1 MSDSTAFRH
10 MYEELKV
17 IHRNLG
23 KDSSARRQDP
33 KAIRSKVNKINKLNA
48 DFKDIRDN
56 YNKHEHN
63 DALKKEVKEY
73 VELILKFFDLIN
85 RILESRLKKVADLR
99 EITDVNDSDLELDS
113 LEIINSNL
121 RVKMGEKFSLR
132 TAASLLP
139 LMDELDIPITG
150 IESIFQ
156 KISKRNLTYIIGCVY
171 RAPDS
176 NINDDIS
183 LFKALSDL
191 FTSHDKVFV
200 FDDFNMPGLTWPLNV
215 SQSSNPSYQLL
226 IDMILGTHL
235 SQLVTQPTRY
245 RINQQPS
252 TLDLILTSDNNL
264 FANLQYLGFIEKS
277 DHIILKV
284 DLQICFTSQRRVST
298 SQKTFIHF
306 EAINQFLLTLDW
318 SELLSNSSVENNGST
333 FKTRLNNIVSEY
345 SSTARIT
352 YEKRIADDKNPKS
365 FFKYIRSS
373 LGAPVRKPQVRNT
386 DGCVVDDESLV
397 ADIFASTF
405 AAAFTN
411 EPNSIPVMNVPSNVA
426 RLNDLQFLEETVLE
440 KLVKLKSTK
449 SPGPDKITAKILKSC
464 ATDLS
469 RPICILI
476 N

>member
-1 MSDSTAFRH
+1 MAILNISVPDSLVSLNGYTMFR
-10 MYEELKV
+10 
-17 IHRNLG
+17 
-23 KDSSARRQDP
+23 KDRCSGRGGGVCIYVS
-33 KAIRSKVNKINKLNA
+33 
-48 DFKDIRDN
+48 
-56 YNKHEHN
+56 HN
-63 DALKKEVKEY
+63 F
-73 VELILKFFDLIN
+73 FFDF
-85 RILESRLKKVADLR
+85 S
-99 EITDVNDSDLELDS
+99 IT
-113 LEIINSNL
+113 
-121 RVKMGEKFSLR
+121 
-132 TAASLLP
+132 
-139 LMDELDIPITG
+139 ELDIPITG

-215 SQSSNPSYQLL
+215 SHSSNPSYQLL

-235 SQLVTQPTRY
+235 TQLVTQPTRY
-245 RINQQPS
+245 RINQQPL

-284 DLQICFTSQRRVST
+284 DLQICFTSQRRVTT
-298 SQKTFIHF
+298 SQKTFIDF
-306 EAINQFLLTLDW
+306 EAINQFLFTLDW

-345 SSTARIT
+345 SSTVIRKSSSSKRWINSKILKLIRRKRALWRNFKRTGDTTDYINHRSFSNHLSSVIRQARIT

-449 SPGPDKITAKILKSC
+449 SPGPDKITAKLLKSC
-464 ATDLS
+464 ATNLS